1 MFGKYELLCG
11 IINFGIII
19 YSGTYMIT
27 SIIKDSKDIK
37 RLKKRRKNSK

>member
-1 MFGKYELLCG
+1 MFGKYEVLCG
-11 IINFGIII
+11 IINFIIII
-19 YSGTYMIT
+19 YGGKYIIT